1 MSRPLFPPI
10 VLGETRDLGPA
21 MGVVARDRQSRF
33 DEFVAEHRDR
43 AVGLAWRLVGGDAA
57 AAEDVTQEA
66 LIRAYRGLERFRED
80 SSLRT
85 WFYKILVNEARRHR
99 RWQWVRSRFAGEMPE
114 EVADARG
121 EAVAD
126 PMLRRRVLEA
136 IDRLPR
142 GQRESFVLVYLE
154 GLTVQQAA
162 DVAGRAIGTTKS
174 HLHRALARL
183 RDELAD
189 VDTRPVGT
197 AT

>member
-1 MSRPLFPPI
+1 MSRPLLPAI
-10 VLGETRDLGPA
+10 VLRETRDLDPA

-43 AVGLAWRLVGGDAA
+43 AVGLAWRLVGGDSG

-66 LIRAYRGLERFRED
+66 LIRAYRGLDRFRED

-99 RWQWVRSRFAGEMPE
+99 RWQWVRGRFGGEMPE

-136 IDRLPR
+136 IDQLPR
-142 GQRESFVLVYLE
+142 GQRESFVLVHLE

-183 RDELAD
+183 RAELAD
-189 VDTRPVGT
+189 LDPRPAGT
-197 AT
+197 VA

>member
-1 MSRPLFPPI
+1 
-10 VLGETRDLGPA
+10 
-21 MGVVARDRQSRF
+21 
-33 DEFVAEHRDR
+33 
-43 AVGLAWRLVGGDAA
+43 
-57 AAEDVTQEA
+57 
-66 LIRAYRGLERFRED
+66 
-80 SSLRT
+80 LRT

-99 RWQWVRSRFAGEMPE
+99 RWQWVRGRFGGEMPE

-136 IDRLPR
+136 IDQLPR
-142 GQRESFVLVYLE
+142 GQRESFVLVHLE

-183 RDELAD
+183 RAELAD
-189 VDTRPVGT
+189 LDPRPAGT
-197 AT
+197 VA